1 MQRALVKMLCG
12 ATVLM
17 IAACAQQGGV
27 DAAAVSDEMKRGTRE
42 FIAAYNSG
50 DIDTVMARFA
60 PDAVIL
66 PPGSA
71 PVSGSDEI
79 RKLWTEGSEGLRE
92 EGLAV
97 TVKDGDVTGVS
108 GNVGWHAGAYGFKS
122 SAGTDEPGGS
132 YMEAWEN
139 REGKWMVVRLIWNED
154 HVPPPP
160 AEPAPE
166 APAT

>member
-1 MQRALVKMLCG
+1 MLCG

-108 GNVGWHAGAYGFKS
+108 GNVGWHSGAYGFKN
-122 SAGTDEPGGS
+122 SAQADEPGGS